1 MHKLFGV
8 DESRFTQTHSK
19 IYFAGILVF
28 LVFFLLERFFSL
40 GSRFVSYLFKKLG
53 LKSDMDD
60 SFSTDIFKEFT
71 PEVQDKEAIVLK
83 NEIKHV

>member
-1 MHKLFGV
+1 M
-8 DESRFTQTHSK
+8 
-19 IYFAGILVF
+19 
-28 LVFFLLERFFSL
+28 LERFFSL

-71 PEVQDKEAIVLK
+71 PEVQEKEATVLK
-83 NEIKHV
+83 NEIKHVETLLLRRDAPEKQDLYEYYKQRLL